1 MGRPPV
7 KRCASLT
14 DKALRINVSQVKA
27 NFERGARTMA
37 KKPQTAGKKV
47 ARDAARGRFISR
59 QDVKQRPESTVVETI
74 VVSKGKAR
82 KK

>member
-1 MGRPPV
+1 
-7 KRCASLT
+7 
-14 DKALRINVSQVKA
+14 
-27 NFERGARTMA
+27 MA